1 LKKARLTP
9 LDILSLT
16 QLRKSDAMFCSSRPA
31 TYKELIVT
39 TIGTFNDALS
49 MSEIW
54 FFDESRIIP
63 GYTSLTRDGKGLSL
77 CIRLQA
83 LDLISY
89 STLVARRYQILGI
102 LSIYI
107 VFALDQ
113 LGTSSIGVWRLI
125 LPVQLCFTGLLL
137 VLHASLLKGPR
148 SHTSSN

>member
-1 LKKARLTP
+1 
-9 LDILSLT
+9 
-16 QLRKSDAMFCSSRPA
+16 MFCSSRPA

-107 VFALDQ
+107 VFID
-113 LGTSSIGVWRLI
+113 TSSTTLFYW
-125 LPVQLCFTGLLL
+125 FTARITRKFAEG
-137 VLHASLLKGPR
+137 ASLPYFQ
-148 SHTSSN
+148 